1 MPECKDCKSTVEV
14 AEYNMT
20 NFATFPA
27 GTTLR
32 RPLCVPCKDGHVRR
46 GYKLTEVT
54 HAS

>member
-14 AEYNMT
+14 VEYDMT
-20 NFATFPA
+20 DFATFP

-32 RPLCVPCKDGHVRR
+32 RLFCVPCKDGHERR